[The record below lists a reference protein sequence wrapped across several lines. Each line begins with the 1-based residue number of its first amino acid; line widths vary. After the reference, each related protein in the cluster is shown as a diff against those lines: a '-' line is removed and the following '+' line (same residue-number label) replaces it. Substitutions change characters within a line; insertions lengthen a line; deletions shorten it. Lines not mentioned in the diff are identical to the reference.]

1 MAKYNFNQIIFEG
14 NVTKDPESR
23 FTPDGKQVSNFTVGV
38 NYGDTVTWYRVTAWQ
53 KTAEACNTYLKK
65 GAAVL
70 VQGRLTPDSNGNPR
84 VWEGTDGVSHA
95 SFEVTAQVVRFLSG
109 KGEQATE
116 RDDEVPF

>member
-1 MAKYNFNQIIFEG
+1 MAKYNFNQIIFDG

-38 NYGDTVTWYRVTAWQ
+38 NYGDTVTWYRVTAWN

-70 VQGRLTPDSNGNPR
+70 VQGRLIPDDDGNPPM
-84 VWEGTDGVSHA
+84 WLKKDGTHGA

-109 KGEQATE
+109 KNETSQTDG
-116 RDDEVPF
+116 DVPF